1 MDDNNI
7 NSIETRTDVDAN
19 RGDIRVVSTIERV
32 ALYMSPEGVVEIAD
46 DLSPLETKQVLKALG
61 AAVFN
66 MGRTEQKFRS
76 TLKECAEQFDYYAK
90 GHRKKEAS
98 AQTEDAA
105 LTAGGKA
112 TTNEALAY
120 HIRDLLAETRRTPET
135 ITEVVV

>member
-1 MDDNNI
+1 MEDII
-7 NSIETRTDVDAN
+7 NSHVDAAVETADDVMRVNVITTRPAILMHADGTYYIEENLTPQEIETALKSLAMA
-19 RGDIRVVSTIERV
+19 VV
-32 ALYMSPEGVVEIAD
+32 
-46 DLSPLETKQVLKALG
+46 
-61 AAVFN
+61 N
-66 MGRTEQKFRS
+66 MNRTEQKLRS
-76 TLKECAEQFDYYAK
+76 TLEECAEQFDYYAK